1 MERITIRP
9 AATEDAGS
17 LARIYNFFVR
27 ETIVTFEEEA
37 APDAE
42 MAARL
47 RQVEESSLP
56 WLVAEESGVLS
67 GYAYATPWKGRRGYR
82 FSAEVTVYV
91 DQARGGRGIGSAL
104 YEHLLPALRAR
115 GIHAAMGGIALPN
128 AASVAL
134 HEKLGFEKVAHFR
147 EVGFKFGRW
156 IDVGYWEKVLQAD
169 RADPIAPPR

>member
-1 MERITIRP
+1 VNADCRTLERIRIRP
-9 AATEDAGS
+9 AATDDAGS

-27 ETIVTFEEEA
+27 ETIVTFEEDA
-37 APDAE
+37 VSDAE
-42 MAARL
+42 MAARI
-47 RQVEESSLP
+47 RQVDEASLP
-56 WLVAEESGVLS
+56 WLVAEEAGEFC

-104 YEHLLPALRAR
+104 YGRLLPAMQAR

-147 EVGFKFGRW
+147 EVGFKFDRW
-156 IDVGYWEKVLQAD
+156 IDVGYWEKIL
-169 RADPIAPPR
+169 

>member
-1 MERITIRP
+1 MIRSASLAD
-9 AATEDAGS
+9 AAS
-17 LARIYNFFVR
+17 IARIYNFYVR

-37 APDAE
+37 VSEGE

-47 RQVEESSLP
+47 RQVEEASLP
-56 WLVAEESGVLS
+56 WLAAEEAGEVS
-67 GYAYATPWKGRRGYR
+67 GYAYATAWKSRRGYR

-104 YEHLLPALRAR
+104 YERLLPTLQAL

-134 HEKLGFEKVAHFR
+134 HEKFGFDKVAHFR
-147 EVGFKFGRW
+147 EVGLKFDRW
-156 IDVGYWEKVLQAD
+156 IDVGYWEKVLLPVPQ
-169 RADPIAPPR
+169 